1 MSIKLW
7 DISTN
12 EDLSSII
19 DIYFEKW
26 KNWDGI
32 KTNFYLNTNKFEF
45 DLLEKTVY
53 DIVMFHFKQLNINY
67 DKNKYTIEFWCKK
80 NNIIN
85 NKVNLQSFHFDKDE
99 YKYINE
105 RKINSPFLSCITY
118 LSDSLD
124 GTFITNVSIDDYK
137 YKKFDSQNNLN
148 LVFPLKNTQ
157 ITFDGSL
164 RHSVVNIFGNNENTI
179 KERYVLV
186 INIFNNHVSDLVEY
200 PSDCFSSDSESS
212 IENEEYYM
220 KSNNILSINLLP
232 DIKKI
237 ENDEL
242 FTNEFYENIFYKN
255 KYEKILCLK
264 DILFND
270 LTMEEIY
277 SDIKKNKIYNIY
289 TLKRGILKD
298 NKLNLDLN
306 DVKNN
311 NIKIT
316 NRFIQ
321 RFKKNYSFFN
331 EGIYQWLI
339 GEIDSF
345 VQSNNYN
352 NLINTIELEN
362 IETIFPFILTCFVK
376 IKDDIVEYYNLTENI
391 KITITNAYALK
402 SIKSVDYSLDI
413 ESKDDIL
420 IVFLMLSKSCDY
432 KGGEIYFN
440 DSLCNKLTM
449 GDLLVMNSR
458 NKCDLYNVIDGNQYG
473 FIFHLNLE

>member
-7 DISTN
+7 NISTHK
-12 EDLSSII
+12 DLTSII
-19 DIYFEKW
+19 DIYFQKWEKW
-26 KNWDGI
+26 NGV
-32 KTNFYLNTNKFEF
+32 KTNFCLNTDKFEY

-53 DIVMFHFKQLNINY
+53 DIAMFHFKQSNINY
-67 DKNKYTIEFWCKK
+67 DKNKHTIEFWCKK
-80 NNIIN
+80 NNIVN
-85 NKVNLQSFHFDKDE
+85 NEVKLQPFHFDKDE
-99 YKYINE
+99 YQYINE
-105 RKINSPFLSCITY
+105 RKINFPILSCITY

-124 GTFITNVSIDDYK
+124 GTFITDVSIDEYK
-137 YKKFDSQNNLN
+137 YKKFDNQNNLN
-148 LVFPLKNTQ
+148 LIFPLKNTQ
-157 ITFDGSL
+157 ITFNGSL
-164 RHSVVNIFGNNENTI
+164 RHGVVNIFGNNDNTI

-186 INIFNNHVSDLVEY
+186 INIFNTYVDDLVEY
-200 PSDCFSSDSESS
+200 PNDYYSSDSESS
-212 IENEEYYM
+212 VENEEYYM
-220 KSNNILSINLLP
+220 KSNDILTIDLLS
-232 DIKKI
+232 DIKKV

-255 KYEKILCLK
+255 KYEKFLCLK

-270 LTMEEIY
+270 LTMDEIY

-298 NKLNLDLN
+298 NKLTSDLDEL
-306 DVKNN
+306 KNN

-316 NRFIQ
+316 NRFVQ

-339 GEIDSF
+339 GEINSFLDS
-345 VQSNNYN
+345 NKYN

-376 IKDDIVEYYNLTENI
+376 IKDDIVEYYNLTKNI

-402 SIKSVDYSLDI
+402 STKSVDYSLNI
-413 ESKDDIL
+413 ESNDDVL

-432 KGGEIYFN
+432 EGGEIYFN
-440 DSLCNKLTM
+440 DNLCNKLTM